1 MSEQALHDKSV
12 DTTAEVLLALELKR
26 KIKRWYGIFLVLV
39 LYLLLTSCQGDNV
52 SVDEA
57 IAYPHIAKVTVDAV
71 IESDKQPWY
80 KQLVKVLD
88 EPKVK
93 ALVLVLDSPGGV
105 VHVAEAS
112 HSLLKRIRANGVP
125 IVAVVKSQATSAAY
139 LMASAA
145 DAIVAHETSIVGSIG
160 VKSSIMIFKE
170 MLDKLGVNVI
180 TNGVGQNLTGIPFT
194 GISPFTKKYLDLTG
208 KDSYTWFTSAVKVN
222 RKLTDDRLDKVVGG
236 KIFTGTEGLSLGL
249 VDHIGD
255 LQMAYSLLQDLYY
268 GRLPAVVDYGKG
280 YNEFK

>member
-1 MSEQALHDKSV
+1 MSEQAIIDKSV

-26 KIKRWYGIFLVLV
+26 KIKRWYSIFLVLV
-39 LYLLLTSCQGDNV
+39 LYLLLTSCQGD
-52 SVDEA
+52 SVAVNEV
-57 IAYPHIAKVTVDAV
+57 IAYPHVAKVTVDAV

-80 KQLVKVLD
+80 QQLVKVLD
-88 EPKVK
+88 EPNVK

-125 IVAVVKSQATSAAY
+125 IIAVVKSQATSAAY

-145 DAIVAHETSIVGSIG
+145 DAIVANETSIVGSIG

-170 MLDKLGVNVI
+170 MLDKLGVNVV

-208 KDSYTWFTSAVKVN
+208 EDSYTWFTSAVKVN
-222 RKLTDDRLDKVVGG
+222 RKLSDESLEKVVGG

-255 LQMAYSLLQDLYY
+255 LQMAYSLLHDLYF
-268 GRLPAVVDYGKG
+268 GRLPAVVDYGRG
-280 YNEFK
+280 FNEFK